1 MKISNKWIY
10 PVVIAIVAAGCGSLR
25 PYEDRIVSSW
35 KLTTV
40 KKYGLRR
47 GGTAS
52 FTQGQFTFYPAG
64 KLEYTDSAGHIY
76 KGTWNMKDTRQ
87 VTGFRNYRSSTVN
100 NSLYVNVINFD
111 NQDMKSE
118 IFDDI
123 LFTGKDKFRA
133 YVYGERDYTYYFEK
147 QEGE

>member
-1 MKISNKWIY
+1 MKISKTVIY
-10 PVVIAIVAAGCGSLR
+10 PVMIAIILAGCGSLR

-40 KKYGLRR
+40 KKYGWRK
-47 GGTAS
+47 GGEAP

-64 KLEYTDSAGHIY
+64 KLEYTDGTGHVY

-87 VTGFRNYRSSTVN
+87 VAAGFRNFRTNTTVN

-123 LFTGKDKFRA
+123 LFTGKNKFRA
-133 YVYGERDYTYYFEK
+133 YVYGERDYTYFFER
-147 QEGE
+147 Q